1 MTGPMRIFRRALTAA
16 ALTVALFAGTGP
28 TPASAN
34 PLIWVMPS
42 GCIGISPAMIYT
54 DPVPWIFVHSPLSY
68 RNWDGR
74 WFNRYAYRNHP
85 YPQPDEFMG
94 FTREPGYDTI
104 WLAPAGANQ
113 LNRSVNCGTSN
124 GASQG

>member
-1 MTGPMRIFRRALTAA
+1 MRTRLASLAVAVAALLSLNVQPAA
-16 ALTVALFAGTGP
+16 AD
-28 TPASAN
+28 

-85 YPQPDEFMG
+85 YPTPDEFMG
-94 FTREPGYDTI
+94 HTREPGYDTTS
-104 WLAPAGANQ
+104 WPPPSFDPWAGATSTNE
-113 LNRSVNCGTSN
+113 GT
-124 GASQG
+124 APP